1 MSFRDEWMHEM
12 GTSALS
18 AQVKEFGC
26 YLTLA
31 SVGQAQLRTFKYR
44 NHFGQLL
51 DLPAPGTMS
60 LSTIFCGK
68 PGSYKS
74 ELVRFIK
81 RVLEATKV
89 ARLYPHD
96 QCTREFLLSTL
107 HDQQAA
113 DQTPETGA
121 DGKIRINKEK
131 PIVSTVIIDEL
142 VNFLNRREYVEP
154 LIGTLNALLDQP
166 PSYAVGTHKRG
177 TETIRRPILNFIA
190 ACAPGWFKNLP
201 EQLFTGGF
209 SGRCGFYGVP
219 YPRDEDRQPRGSV
232 CIDKVQ
238 SPLRLAA
245 YIAEH
250 IPEGPLEL
258 SYESIQLHDAWE
270 REWGREDAHPLECID
285 EWFKRRAIQ
294 TVRLAGAIA
303 MSQDR
308 LVVSSADM
316 QEANRHLSHVQNTLE
331 FVWFE
336 VEGDG
341 PTQHRMLQVALTSKP
356 LGLPEIETIAIK
368 HFRSPMYAQRW
379 IDWHI
384 THGMMTKSKE
394 QPEKW
399 VLHTA

>member
-1 MSFRDEWMHEM
+1 MFRDEWMREM
-12 GTSALS
+12 STSALGQ
-18 AQVKEFGC
+18 QVKEFAC

-31 SVGQAQLRTFKYR
+31 SLGQAQLRTFKYKNR
-44 NHFGQLL
+44 FGQEQ
-51 DLPAPGTMS
+51 DLPAPGVMS
-60 LSTIFCGK
+60 QSTIFCGK

-81 RVLEATKV
+81 RVLESTKSV
-89 ARLYPHD
+89 LLYPHD
-96 QCTREFLLSTL
+96 QCTREYLLSTL
-107 HDQQAA
+107 HDQQM
-113 DQTPETGA
+113 QGTVTETGE
-121 DGKIRINKEK
+121 DGKIKVRRDK
-131 PIVSTVIIDEL
+131 PIVTTVIIDEL

-232 CIDKVQ
+232 CIDKVE
-238 SPLRLAA
+238 SPKRLAD

-250 IPEGPLEL
+250 LPLGPLVL
-258 SYESIQLHDAWE
+258 TYESIQIHDNWE
-270 REWGREDAHPLECID
+270 KEWGKEDAHPLECID

-308 LVVSSADM
+308 LVITPGDM
-316 QEANRHLSHVQNTLE
+316 QEANRHLLHVQNTLE

-336 VEGDG
+336 IEGDG
-341 PTQHRMLQVALTSKP
+341 PTQHRMLQIALTAKP
-356 LGLPEIETIAIK
+356 LTLSEVEGIAIK

-384 THGMMTKSKE
+384 SHGLLVVSEKE
-394 QPEKW
+394 KGKW